1 MLHREVSWFI
11 QVTHLTLFSGVK
23 YRRLDVLDIYVGEM
37 EQTRNEYRILV
48 RNILGN
54 SISNTEEEE
63 KMGGEH

>member
-1 MLHREVSWFI
+1 M
-11 QVTHLTLFSGVK
+11 
-23 YRRLDVLDIYVGEM
+23 LDIYVGEM